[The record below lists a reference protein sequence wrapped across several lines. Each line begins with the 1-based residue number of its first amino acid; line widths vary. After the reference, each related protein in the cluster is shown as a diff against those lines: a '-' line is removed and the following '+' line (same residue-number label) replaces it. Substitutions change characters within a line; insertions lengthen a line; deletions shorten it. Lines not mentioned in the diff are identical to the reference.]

1 MTEQISIPSTE
12 GAVLE
17 AHLARP
23 GVGGGGGLASVL
35 LLHGFPSGAVAASDL
50 ANDLP
55 ELADRIATEM
65 GWTALSLRFRGCG
78 SSTGDFSLAGWVD
91 DVHAGLD
98 HLRGLAPTR
107 PVFVCGFGT
116 GGAVG
121 LVAASTDEHVSGV
134 AVCGSPADF
143 DDWASRPERLLA
155 HAHEIGVI
163 KTAAYPPDFV
173 AWKKQLAQIRA
184 TLGAEKYSPRDLAV
198 LHGSEDEL
206 VPQLDARMVAEAHG
220 AAELRVIQGAG
231 HQLRHDPRA
240 LAILLGWLERTR
252 NALE

>member
-1 MTEQISIPSTE
+1 M
-12 GAVLE
+12 
-17 AHLARP
+17 
-23 GVGGGGGLASVL
+23 L

-65 GWTALSLRFRGCG
+65 GWVALSLRFRGCG

-91 DVHAGLD
+91 DVHAGLAYL
-98 HLRGLAPTR
+98 HQAAPR
-107 PVFVCGFGT
+107 HAIFVCGFGT

-121 LVAASTDEHVSGV
+121 LVAAADETCVTGV

-163 KTAAYPPDFV
+163 KTAAYPTDF
-173 AWKKQLAQIRA
+173 AGWKKQLAQVRA
-184 TLGAEKYSPRDLAV
+184 TRGAEKFAPRSLAV

-220 AAELRVIQGAG
+220 EGELRVIQGAG

-252 NALE
+252 NAID

>member
-1 MTEQISIPSTE
+1 M
-12 GAVLE
+12 
-17 AHLARP
+17 
-23 GVGGGGGLASVL
+23 L

-65 GWTALSLRFRGCG
+65 GWVALALRFRGCG

-91 DVHAGLD
+91 DVHAA
-98 HLRGLAPTR
+98 LAYLHAADPNQAI
-107 PVFVCGFGT
+107 FVCGFGT
-116 GGAVG
+116 GGALG
-121 LVAASTDEHVSGV
+121 LVAAAVDEFVSGV

-163 KTAAYPPDFV
+163 KTATHPTDFA
-173 AWKKQLAQIRA
+173 AWKKQLSQIRA
-184 TLGAEKYSPRDLAV
+184 TKGAEGFAPRKLAV

-220 AAELRVIQGAG
+220 EAELRVIQGAA